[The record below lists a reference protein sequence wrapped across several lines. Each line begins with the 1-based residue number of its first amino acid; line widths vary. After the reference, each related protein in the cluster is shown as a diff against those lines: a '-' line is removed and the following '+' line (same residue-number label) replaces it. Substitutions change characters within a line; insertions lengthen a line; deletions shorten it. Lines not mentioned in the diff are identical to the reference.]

1 MTNQIEKIAVIIPC
15 YNEEKTIKQVIENFK
30 RDLPKAKIFICDN
43 NSSDKTKTIALE
55 AGAFVFDEHQQGKAN
70 AVENLFR
77 NIDADYFILTD
88 GDMTYDSSIS
98 NHALNHL
105 RESKADMLI
114 GVRKPNLNKKE
125 VYRPGHKPGNKAF
138 TFVLKTI
145 FTGNLKDVLS
155 GYRIFTKRFVKT
167 LPILSKGFDI
177 EVEITIHALSL
188 NLKICECDINYF
200 ERPEGSISKLSTFKD
215 GFLIIKT
222 IFKLI
227 VDYKPF
233 FLFSIIAVIM
243 LLFGIILFVPILSD
257 FISTGLVERLP
268 TAILSLGLIILSALS
283 FFSGLILNGI
293 ARHRIET
300 KKLALLKMIN

>member
-1 MTNQIEKIAVIIPC
+1 MENKKDFIAVIIPC
-15 YNEEKTIKQVIENFK
+15 YNEEETIKQVILNFK
-30 RDLPKAKIFICDN
+30 KDLPNSVIYVCNN
-43 NSSDKTKTIALE
+43 NSSDNTKQIAIDN
-55 AGAFVFDEHQQGKAN
+55 GAIVFDEPKKGKAN

-77 NIDADYFILTD
+77 NIDADYFILSD

-98 NHALNHL
+98 NYALNYL
-105 RESKADMLI
+105 KENNADMLI
-114 GVRKPNLNKKE
+114 GVRKPNSTKKE
-125 VYRPGHKPGNKAF
+125 IYRPGHKFGNKAF
-138 TFVLKTI
+138 TYILKKI
-145 FTGNLKDVLS
+145 FAGNLNDVLS
-155 GYRIFTKRFVKT
+155 GYRIFTKRFVKS

-200 ERPEGSISKLSTFKD
+200 ERPEGSVSKLSTFKD

-222 IFKLI
+222 IFRLV

-233 FLFSIIAVIM
+233 LLFSTIAVTT
-243 LLFGIILFVPILSD
+243 LLSGIILFIPILKD
-257 FISTGLVERLP
+257 FILTGLVERLP
-268 TAILSLGLIILSALS
+268 TAILSLGLIIISALS

-300 KKLALLKMIN
+300 KKIALLKF

>member
-1 MTNQIEKIAVIIPC
+1 MENKKKDIAVIIPC
-15 YNEEKTIKQVIENFK
+15 FNEEKTIKQVIMNYK
-30 RDLPKAKIFICDN
+30 KAIPSGKIYVCNN
-43 NSSDKTKTIALE
+43 NSSDNTKKIALS
-55 AGAFVFDEHQQGKAN
+55 AGAIVFDELKKGKAN

-77 NIDADYFILTD
+77 NVEADYYILTD

-98 NHALNHL
+98 KYAFDHLKRLN
-105 RESKADMLI
+105 ADMLI
-114 GVRKPNLNKKE
+114 GIRKPYLENKE
-125 VYRPGHKPGNKAF
+125 TYRPGHKIGNKAF
-138 TFVLKTI
+138 TFILKTI
-145 FTGNLKDVLS
+145 FSGNLKDVLS
-155 GYRIFTKRFVKT
+155 GYRIFTKRFVKS

-188 NLKICECDINYF
+188 NLKICEHDIDYF
-200 ERPEGSISKLSTFKD
+200 KRPEGSISKLSTFKD

-233 FLFSIIAVIM
+233 LLFSSIAIIM
-243 LLFGIILFVPILSD
+243 FLMGIIFFIPILSD

-300 KKLALLKMIN
+300 KKIALLRI

>member
-1 MTNQIEKIAVIIPC
+1 MTYKNEDVAVIIPC
-15 YNEEKTIKQVIENFK
+15 YNEEKTIKQVIKNFK
-30 RDLPKAKIFICDN
+30 KDLPRAKIYICNN
-43 NSSDKTKTIALE
+43 NSSDRTKEIATK
-55 AGAFVFDEHQQGKAN
+55 AGAIVFDEQQQGKAN

-77 NIDADYFILTD
+77 NVDSDYFIMSD

-98 NHALNHL
+98 KYALNHL
-105 RESKADMLI
+105 RKNKADMLI
-114 GVRKPNLNKKE
+114 GVRKPYSNKKKI
-125 VYRPGHKPGNKAF
+125 YRPGHKLGNKVF
-138 TFVLKTI
+138 TLILKSI
-145 FTGNLKDVLS
+145 FTGNLNDVLS
-155 GYRIFTKRFVKT
+155 GYRIFTKRFVKS

-200 ERPEGSISKLSTFKD
+200 DRPEGSISKLSTFKD

-227 VDYKPF
+227 IDYKPF
-233 FLFSIIAVIM
+233 HLFSIIAVIM
-243 LLFGIILFVPILSD
+243 LLLGIILFIPILND
-257 FISTGLVERLP
+257 FILTGLVERLP

-293 ARHRIET
+293 TRHRIET
-300 KKLALLKMIN
+300 KKIALLKL

>member
-1 MTNQIEKIAVIIPC
+1 MINKNESIAVIIPC
-15 YNEEKTIKQVIENFK
+15 YNEEKTINQVIKNFRK
-30 RDLPKAKIFICDN
+30 DLPKAKIYICDN
-43 NSSDKTKTIALE
+43 NSSDKTKDVAIK
-55 AGAFVFDEHQQGKAN
+55 AGAVVFDEQQKGKAN

-77 NIDADYFILTD
+77 NVDADYFILTD

-98 NHALNHL
+98 NYALKHL
-105 RESKADMLI
+105 KKNNADMLI
-114 GVRKPNLNKKE
+114 GVRKPYLNEKKI
-125 VYRPGHKPGNKAF
+125 YRPGHKLGNKVF
-138 TFVLKTI
+138 TFILKST
-145 FTGNLKDVLS
+145 FTGDLKDVLS
-155 GYRIFTKRFVKT
+155 GYRIFTKRFVKS

-188 NLKICECDINYF
+188 NLKVCECDINYF

-227 VDYKPF
+227 IDYKPF
-233 FLFSIIAVIM
+233 HLFSSIALIM
-243 LLFGIILFVPILSD
+243 LVLGIILFIPILSD
-257 FISTGLVERLP
+257 FVSTGLVQRLP
-268 TAILSLGLIILSALS
+268 TAILSLGLIILSTLS

-300 KKLALLKMIN
+300 KKIALLKF

>member
-1 MTNQIEKIAVIIPC
+1 MINKKSTIAIIIPC
-15 YNEEKTIKQVIENFK
+15 FNEEKTIKQVIESYKKYVPYADIYVCN
-30 RDLPKAKIFICDN
+30 N
-43 NSSDKTKTIALE
+43 NSTDNTKQMALKT
-55 AGAFVFDEHQQGKAN
+55 GAIVFDELQKGKAN

-77 NIDADYFILTD
+77 NVIADYYILTD
-88 GDMTYDSSIS
+88 GDMTYDSSVS
-98 NHALNHL
+98 DYALNYL
-105 RESKADMLI
+105 RKMNADMLV
-114 GVRKPNLNKKE
+114 GVRKPHSSNNE
-125 VYRPGHKPGNKAF
+125 IYRPGHKFGNKAF
-138 TFVLKTI
+138 TFILRTI
-145 FTGNLKDVLS
+145 FSGNLKDVLS
-155 GYRIFTKRFVKT
+155 GYRIFTKRFVKS

-188 NLKICECDINYF
+188 NLKICEYDINYF
-200 ERPEGSISKLSTFKD
+200 KRPEGSISKLSTFKD

-233 FLFSIIAVIM
+233 LLFSSIAVIM
-243 LLFGIILFVPILSD
+243 FLMGIFFFIPILRD

-300 KKLALLKMIN
+300 KKIALLKL